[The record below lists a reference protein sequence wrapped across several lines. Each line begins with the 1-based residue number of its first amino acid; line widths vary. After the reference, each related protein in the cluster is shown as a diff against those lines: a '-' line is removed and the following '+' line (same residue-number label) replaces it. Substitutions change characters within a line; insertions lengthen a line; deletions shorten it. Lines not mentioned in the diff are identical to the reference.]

1 MPFGINNAY
10 RLRWRFDYQE
20 RPSKVGM
27 WQYASDK
34 PEEMACFQKTDGL
47 VRAAIESEN
56 LRTWETETV
65 CECAGWDFVEF
76 RWVTAVSVQPLAMQ
90 QSFTTPGTLV
100 GLELITREKRATA
113 LVDGRLLVKDRTPEE
128 MKNMLDQFKV

>member
-1 MPFGINNAY
+1 MAFGLDTAY
-10 RLRWRFDYQE
+10 RLRWRFDYAD
-20 RPSKVGM
+20 RPSKLGM

-47 VRAAIESEN
+47 TRACIESEN
-56 LRTWETETV
+56 LRTWETEVV

-76 RWVTAVSVQPLAMQ
+76 RWVTAVNVQPLAMQ
-90 QSFTTPGTLV
+90 APITTPGTLV

-113 LVDGRLLVKDRTPEE
+113 LVDGRLLVRDRTAEE
-128 MKNMLDQFKV
+128 MQNKLDQYRK